1 VRSAANHDDA
11 AAMERQDTGIEV
23 LRYSSDAR
31 PGITRRRAGRGFSYR
46 APDGSPIRDREV
58 LSRIRALA
66 VPPAWTEVWICPD
79 PAGHVQATGRDAR
92 RRKQY
97 RYHARWRT
105 RRDDRKYLRV
115 AEFGRALPRIR
126 RRVGQD
132 LALPGLPREKVLAT
146 VVRLLESTS
155 MRVGNAEYARSNR
168 SFGLTTLRNR
178 HAIVDG
184 SALRFRFRGKGGRVH
199 EVDVRDRRLA
209 SIVARC
215 QELPGQ
221 ELFQYLDS
229 AGEAHAI
236 ESADV
241 NAYLRLA
248 AGVDVTAKDFRT
260 WTGSLLAFQALRRA
274 SGQASPIEK
283 GTVTRSVETVAEAL
297 GNTAAVSRG
306 SYIAPAVIDAYLGGA
321 LSPARASAQ
330 RRTGLSPELAVISR
344 RDELSLI
351 RVLEAGGKPRGRE
364 PRGRTRRRV

>member
-1 VRSAANHDDA
+1 MMLPT
-11 AAMERQDTGIEV
+11 MERQDTGAEV

-46 APDGSPIRDREV
+46 APDGSRIRDRDV

-66 VPPAWTEVWICPD
+66 VPPAWTEVWICAD
-79 PAGHVQATGRDAR
+79 PAGHIQATGRDAR
-92 RRKQY
+92 GRKQY
-97 RYHARWRT
+97 RYHARWRQ

-132 LALPGLPREKVLAT
+132 LAAPGLPREKVLAT
-146 VVRLLESTS
+146 VVCLLETTS
-155 MRVGNAEYARSNR
+155 MRVGNAEYARSNH

-184 SALRFRFRGKGGRVH
+184 SDLRFRFRGKGGRVH
-199 EVDVRDRRLA
+199 EIDVRDRRLA

-221 ELFQYLDS
+221 ELFQYLDT
-229 AGEAHAI
+229 AGDAQAI

-306 SYIAPAVIDAYLGGA
+306 SYIAPAVVDSYLAGA
-321 LSPARASAQ
+321 LPPARATAEARAGAAQ
-330 RRTGLSPELAVISR
+330 DLAATSRADELA
-344 RDELSLI
+344 LI
-351 RVLEAGGKPRGRE
+351 RVLEDAALPDGRGPGRRRPRGRA
-364 PRGRTRRRV
+364 RRSV